1 MRGSKLLYAAA
12 VLVLGAASVAVAR
25 VQETA
30 DEARMAPAIL
40 LSREYHEK
48 HLQPIAEEIHRL
60 IDTEQVDG
68 SDFTSIV
75 FHGDEHYL
83 DLFWKGAV
91 PAGIT
96 EAVDAWRTRTR
107 EAMRHDPAGPVS
119 PDYDV
124 HYRTAAYS
132 RSEMDRAISRFVDVV
147 GNDEAEWSSISPAN
161 DGSGL
166 VLSYQPKATKRIA
179 PANAPMRDYATRA
192 ERIAGIPVHPQV
204 GSVETPTRG
213 SRTSDAPPWYA
224 GADLRLSDNSRCSTG
239 IPGWVDK
246 RRVLLTAAHCQTS
259 GNVYNGQRVVGEVT
273 AYDSGLDVA
282 VITSGDNTAARF
294 YSSAWDSGDSRP
306 LYGPAR
312 LDPGQSACFSGAT
325 SGFHCELE
333 VTRVG
338 VHSPSGR
345 TNATEVKSRSGGIA
359 VAQGDSGGPAVAKP
373 QGDSMAPVGVII
385 AGNTDTKT
393 PCSGTS
399 SATTCFSTGYYTPLD
414 PVVSK
419 LGFSAL

>member
-12 VLVLGAASVAVAR
+12 VLVLGTASIAVAR
-25 VQETA
+25 AQDTA
-30 DEARMAPAIL
+30 DETRMAPAIL

-48 HLQPIAEEIHRL
+48 HLQPIADEIHRL
-60 IDTEQVDG
+60 IDTGQVDG
-68 SDFTSIV
+68 SDFASVV

-83 DLFWKGAV
+83 DLYWKGAL
-91 PAGIT
+91 PARIT
-96 EAVDAWRTRTR
+96 KAVDAWRTRTR

-132 RSEMDRAISRFVDVV
+132 LSEMDRAIGRFIGTV
-147 GNDEAEWSSISPAN
+147 GNDKAEWSSISPAN

-166 VLSYQPKATKRIA
+166 VLSYQPKASKRIA
-179 PANAPMRDYATRA
+179 PANAPMRDYEARA
-192 ERIAGIPVHPQV
+192 EQIAGIPVHPQI
-204 GSVETPTRG
+204 GSPETPTQG

-239 IPGWVDK
+239 VPGWVNGK
-246 RRVLLTAAHCQTS
+246 RVLLTAAHCQTS

-273 AYDSGLDVA
+273 ASDGGLDVA
-282 VITSGDNTAARF
+282 VITTDTSTTARF
-294 YSSAWDSGDSRP
+294 YSSAWNSSDSRP

-345 TNATEVKSRSGGIA
+345 TNATEVKSRGGGIA
-359 VAQGDSGGPAVAKP
+359 VAQGDSGGPAVANP

-385 AGNTDTKT
+385 AGNTDTKI

-399 SATTCFSTGYYTPLD
+399 STTACFSTGYYTPLD

-419 LGFSAL
+419 FGFSAL